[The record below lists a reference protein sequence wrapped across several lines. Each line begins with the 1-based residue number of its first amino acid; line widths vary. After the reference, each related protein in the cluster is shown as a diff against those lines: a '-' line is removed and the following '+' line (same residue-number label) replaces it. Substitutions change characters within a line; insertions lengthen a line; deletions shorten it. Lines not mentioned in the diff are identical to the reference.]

1 MSHLLLIPTEPELR
15 LLRPRL
21 QRLAGDDRAMGQWT
35 IALCGFGLVAAAART
50 GMLIAQHRPQQ
61 VLLVGIAGA
70 LRDSAAIGSAYTFE
84 RVLCDGIGVGGDADY
99 LAAAQIGWNQWA
111 GEDPGSAIG
120 DQIELT
126 SDTRAGQTRPGAAL
140 LSVCAASAHP
150 RQAEQ
155 RQQRYPEAI
164 AEEMEG
170 FGVAMACRLAG
181 VPLRIV
187 RGISNHA
194 GNRNL
199 AQWQI
204 EKSLTAAAELAS
216 ELIAAEED
224 LK

>member
-21 QRLAGDDRAMGQWT
+21 QRLAGDDRAASQWT
-35 IALCGFGLVAAAART
+35 LALCGFGLVAAAART
-50 GMLIAQHRPQQ
+50 AMLIAQHRPQQ

-70 LRDSAAIGSAYTFE
+70 LSESVTIGAAYTFE
-84 RVLCDGIGVGGDADY
+84 RVVCDGIGVGSDADY

-111 GEDPGSAIG
+111 GEDPSSVIG
-120 DQIELT
+120 DEIELT
-126 SDTRAGQTRPGAAL
+126 SDTRAGQTMSGAAL
-140 LSVCAASAHP
+140 LSVCAASAHR

-170 FGVAMACRLAG
+170 FGVAMACQLAG

-204 EKSLTAAAELAS
+204 EESLAAAAELAAA
-216 ELIAAEED
+216 LIAAEEEV
-224 LK
+224 K